1 MSAVFAD
8 LVGQA
13 SVAARFSE
21 ALRDRRTGRGA
32 LHHAYLFTGIE
43 GLGKRA
49 FAEEL
54 GALIVAGDD
63 DDAYERARRGV
74 HPDLNVIERQGDLI
88 RREQVDP
95 IVADLSLKPFMAED
109 RVWVLPEAE
118 KLHAAAANK
127 LLKSLEEPPPHVVFL
142 LASDE
147 EERLLPTIVS
157 RCEVVPFEPV
167 SKELLLGLLRERT
180 ELADETREAVAALAG
195 GSPGSALRLA
205 DDAAGPDRRGALV
218 DATVTALTGQPAAER
233 VVALIKDYG
242 EEVTAAVKERLA
254 SDIAVAEAS
263 LPDERDR
270 AWRIDQLELR
280 AKRDTT
286 RETRRVVLW
295 CLDVVIA
302 VLRDAWVARV
312 EDGGVLLDSDH
323 GARIAAAAAGCT
335 SAALLQALTA
345 ANAVRR
351 EMSRNIDRE
360 LAVLALFARIEEV
373 SAQCRER

>member
-1 MSAVFAD
+1 VFTD
-8 LVGQA
+8 LLGQA
-13 SVAARFSE
+13 SVAERFSE
-21 ALRDRRTGRGA
+21 ALRDRRAGRGA

-167 SKELLLGLLRERT
+167 PRELLLGLLRERT
-180 ELADETREAVAALAG
+180 ELADETREAIAALAG
-195 GSPGSALRLA
+195 GSPGRALRLA
-205 DDAAGPDRRGALV
+205 DDAAGPDRRGMLV
-218 DATVTALTGQPAAER
+218 DATVTALRGQPAAER
-233 VVALIKDYG
+233 VVALVKDYE

-323 GARIAAAAAGCT
+323 GARIAAAAAECT